1 MSDDP
6 TGQTNRRYD
15 MWNVVTAKVWM
26 SFVCLEWERERNG
39 IMQHLSVSLYSDGMA
54 VRVTCTT
61 PVKADE
67 SRFKRTFE
75 VGDMP
80 RRYLKDD
87 ESLDDLFNHV
97 FFNGKDC

>member
-1 MSDDP
+1 
-6 TGQTNRRYD
+6 

-26 SFVCLEWERERNG
+26 SFVCLEWERERSG
-39 IMQHLSVSLYSDGMA
+39 IMQNLSVSLYNDGLMA

-61 PVKADE
+61 PAKADE
-67 SRFKRTFE
+67 SRFERSFE
-75 VGDMP
+75 VGEMP

-87 ESLDDLFNHV
+87 ESLDALFNHV

>member
-1 MSDDP
+1 
-6 TGQTNRRYD
+6 
-15 MWNVVTAKVWM
+15 MWNVVTAKVWK

-39 IMQHLSVSLYSDGMA
+39 IMQHLSVQLYNDGPMA

-75 VGDMP
+75 MGEMP